1 MASDCAKG
9 LKHDIVDNYNKKE
22 RLLISLDGGFVD
34 LLIGFGNKA
43 LEEGFLVLKPT
54 FIFFHNSHEHL

>member
-43 LEEGFLVLKPT
+43 LEEEGFLSP
-54 FIFFHNSHEHL
+54 